1 MHMRRSLSRIIPII
15 VTIIITSLVAMT
27 LSRQT
32 TYAGSGYGNPVD
44 ARIIGIAAQ
53 GKPTDLIPVI
63 IQLQSPNTIPTG
75 RLSITQKTV
84 YQAQITQQQQQFIQ
98 QNQSLITT
106 IKGITKTTPMI
117 FATVPR
123 SNLVMLASHKQIV
136 GVEIDEP
143 HPLELY
149 ESGETIGSRTA
160 VLSGDDGTGT
170 SVAILDTGVA
180 KQHLFLEG
188 QVIAEACFSSNI
200 TTSNATSYSLCP
212 GGAATSTAVDS
223 GLPCPMTLSGCGHGT
238 HVAGII
244 AGKRMNPPSNT
255 TWQDSS
261 GHNHTSEMF
270 GVAPGTKIIA
280 VKVFSRFAPAAC
292 GSTTTE
298 CVMSW
303 TSDQIA
309 ALDWLYNNYTTPSW
323 GILAAVNMSLGGGF
337 FTGFCDTLSIKRSI
351 DMLRTVGVATII
363 ASGNGGYT
371 NGISAPACISS
382 AIAVGAS
389 QGNKFG
395 QTLDTAAFF
404 SNAPIVTGNQPN
416 NNSDQLLDLMAPGTQ
431 IVSAYPSTNDMF
443 VSMSGTSMATPH
455 IVGAWAILKGI
466 HPSASV
472 STVLRWFRDTGVA
485 IDANNDPNIQ
495 LLVPRVNVQAAVDWV
510 LQPGTIATLTA
521 QQDATQVAVQTQ
533 TAVRYATQTKAVELT
548 QTQVAISTA
557 TQAVKQ
563 TATMAVRMTQTA
575 VVQTTRT
582 NNAQLTQT
590 SGAART
596 ATTVWQRTATSDAR
610 TATSDARTATAM
622 VVNPTNTAIMAITR
636 TAISDART
644 ATTVWQRTATS
655 DARTATAMVVNPTN
669 TAIMAATRTAV
680 AVNATATSNAR
691 TATAAMNQTNTADAR
706 TTTAMIVN
714 PTNTAIMAVTRT
726 AISDART
733 ATTEWQRTAT
743 SDVRTATAMVVNP
756 TNTAIMAATRTAVAV
771 NATATSNARTATAA
785 MNQTNTA
792 DARTATAMVVNP
804 TNTAIMAATRTA
816 VAVNATATSDART
829 ATTAW
834 QRTAISDARTATSN
848 ARTAT
853 AMVVNPTNTA
863 IVAMTRTAAV
873 AASQTTIAQRTAL
886 VIAQRTATPIAS
898 STK

>member
-1 MHMRRSLSRIIPII
+1 MRRSLSRIIPII

-84 YQAQITQQQQQFIQ
+84 YQAQIAQQQQQFIQ

-160 VLSGDDGTGT
+160 VLSGYDGTGT

-212 GGAATSTAVDS
+212 SGAATSTAVDS

-255 TWQDSS
+255 TWQDST
-261 GHNHTSEMF
+261 GQNHTSEMF

-557 TQAVKQ
+557 TQAVQQ

-655 DARTATAMVVNPTN
+655 DVRTATAMVVNPTNTAIMAATRTAISDARTATTEWQRTATSDARTATAMVVNPTNTAIMAATRTAVAVNATATSDARTATTVWQRTAISDARTATSNARTTTAMVVNPTN

-691 TATAAMNQTNTADAR
+691 TATAAMNQTNTAA
-706 TTTAMIVN
+706 
-714 PTNTAIMAVTRT
+714 
-726 AISDART
+726 
-733 ATTEWQRTAT
+733 
-743 SDVRTATAMVVNP
+743 
-756 TNTAIMAATRTAVAV
+756 
-771 NATATSNARTATAA
+771 
-785 MNQTNTA
+785 
-792 DARTATAMVVNP
+792 
-804 TNTAIMAATRTA
+804 
-816 VAVNATATSDART
+816 
-829 ATTAW
+829 
-834 QRTAISDARTATSN
+834 

-863 IVAMTRTAAV
+863 IVAATRTAAV